1 MSCFDLTKNLC
12 DEISRMICRY
22 WWAQQDKERKI
33 HWLSWQ
39 ALSCRKEKGGLG
51 YRDLHLFNL
60 AMLARQAWR
69 IIKFPESCARLL
81 RARYWPNG
89 DLMGAGEGPG
99 ISYTWRSL
107 LRGLRALENG
117 IIWRVGDGT
126 QLRIWDDP
134 WIPVGV
140 TRRPR
145 TPRGATLVT
154 KVAELI
160 DPLTGTWTIS

>member
-1 MSCFDLTKNLC
+1 
-12 DEISRMICRY
+12 
-22 WWAQQDKERKI
+22 
-33 HWLSWQ
+33 
-39 ALSCRKEKGGLG
+39 
-51 YRDLHLFNL
+51 
-60 AMLARQAWR
+60 
-69 IIKFPESCARLL
+69 
-81 RARYWPNG
+81 
-89 DLMGAGEGPG
+89 MGAGEGPG

-126 QLRIWDDP
+126 QIRIWDDP

-160 DPLTGTWTIS
+160 DPLTGTWDHQLVKDLFWEEDAINNLAIPVRQNSDNIITWHFDSKGTSSVKSAYHTLEGWKNKGDKSNMEDPLGREQMILKRDCRKEFGA